1 MPGRDPGVDAIFDSL
16 DDGRGVVFAKL
27 RGLIHAADP
36 SIAEAVKWRKPSAPL
51 GAAAFER
58 DGIVCIL
65 VPLKGRI
72 RLSFAEGASL
82 ADPRKLFNAQ
92 LHGVSRAIDFPVGA
106 KIDGAGVKALVRE
119 AAKRRAGA
127 RSGAPAKKR
136 AR

>member
-51 GAAAFER
+51 GAAVFER

-72 RLSFAEGASL
+72 RLSFADGASL

-92 LHGVSRAIDFPVGA
+92 LNGVSRAIDFPVGA